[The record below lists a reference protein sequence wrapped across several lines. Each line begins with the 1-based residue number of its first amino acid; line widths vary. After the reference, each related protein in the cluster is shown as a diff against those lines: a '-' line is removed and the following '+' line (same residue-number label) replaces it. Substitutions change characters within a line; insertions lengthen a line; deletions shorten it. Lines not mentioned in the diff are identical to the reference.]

1 MKSSILFILASACM
15 SGITTVLPAQD
26 SREAEIRRLETL
38 ERESVLK
45 GDSTTLFNHVW
56 AANMIVNT
64 PANRVGTVE
73 GTKAI
78 LKAGGLNYLAFE
90 RTIEAIT
97 FSDNVAIVMGGEMIK
112 PQGAQ
117 PNAGKTVTRRFT
129 HVWQSNNGS
138 WRLIARQATII
149 KVE

>member
-1 MKSSILFILASACM
+1 MKTTALILLTSAWL
-15 SGITTVLPAQD
+15 SDAVTVSPVQD

-45 GDSTTLFNHVW
+45 GDSVTLFNHIW
-56 AANMIVNT
+56 APNMIVNT

-78 LKAGGLNYLAFE
+78 LKSGGLNYLSFE
-90 RTIEAIT
+90 RNIEAIT
-97 FSDNVAIVMGGEMIK
+97 FSGDVAIVMGGEVIK
-112 PQGAQ
+112 PQGTQ

-129 HVWQSNNGS
+129 HVWQLNNNS
-138 WRLIARQATII
+138 WRLIARHATII